1 MQGLLDAGPS
11 MPKQILPRPSKLYFW
26 IFAKRKTVNWK
37 KRKVLKKDTALKTGQ
52 SVNCDWKCWRGR
64 SWVRLLFKIDLCPA
78 GNTRL
83 GNTWPLAAG
92 QCVRKNGHF
101 VAAVRWNVVWKVCG
115 CPDSWYSPVTRR
127 HSDTVKPAGL
137 TLLVRSADPGSDV

>member
-26 IFAKRKTVNWK
+26 IFAKRKIMNWK
-37 KRKVLKKDTALKTGQ
+37 KGFKRKSENLASQTIAIENVEGAGVGFACCSKLIFVQLGTG
-52 SVNCDWKCWRGR
+52 W
-64 SWVRLLFKIDLCPA
+64 
-78 GNTRL
+78 L

-127 HSDTVKPAGL
+127 HSDTVKPAGS
-137 TLLVRSADPGSDV
+137 TLEVGSADPGGDV

>member
-1 MQGLLDAGPS
+1 MLDRRCQNKFCQGQVNFTFGSL
-11 MPKQILPRPSKLYFW
+11 PKGKLW
-26 IFAKRKTVNWK
+26 TEK
-37 KRKVLKKDTALKTGQ
+37 KGKVLKKTLLWKLASQSIAIENVEGAGVGFACCSKLIFVQLETA
-52 SVNCDWKCWRGR
+52 W
-64 SWVRLLFKIDLCPA
+64 
-78 GNTRL
+78 L
-83 GNTWPLAAG
+83 GNTWPLATG

-137 TLLVRSADPGSDV
+137 TLLVGSADPGDDV